1 MALAELE
8 KPLSSIA
15 AQLFTLETYDEE
27 FGVYDSSTQQQTQ
40 FLLNAQHEA
49 EDMSIVDPFDRELE
63 KYLNANVLKYTGI
76 SFETYMSYSR
86 DKCEKFLLRCDALAT
101 KEAEE
106 AEAAMKPT
114 RDKLPNKSQP
124 IRRR

>member
-1 MALAELE
+1 MAELE

-15 AQLFTLETYDEE
+15 AQLLTLETYDEE
-27 FGVYDSSTQQQTQ
+27 FGVYETSTQQSTQ
-40 FLLNAQHEA
+40 FHLNAQHEA

-76 SFETYMSYSR
+76 SFEVYMTYSR
-86 DKCEKFLLRCDALAT
+86 DKCEKFLLRCDALAS

-124 IRRR
+124 HRRR

>member
-1 MALAELE
+1 
-8 KPLSSIA
+8 
-15 AQLFTLETYDEE
+15 
-27 FGVYDSSTQQQTQ
+27 
-40 FLLNAQHEA
+40 
-49 EDMSIVDPFDRELE
+49 MSIVDPFDRELE

-76 SFETYMSYSR
+76 SFEVYMTYSR
-86 DKCEKFLLRCDALAT
+86 DKCEKFLLRCDALAS

-124 IRRR
+124 HRRR